1 MKQLFSILAVCS
13 LLLLAAC
20 GSANEP
26 AAAGKH
32 NDENAGKKV
41 IKIGIAQYAE
51 HPSLDGA
58 RAGFLQALKDAGY
71 KENVNLQVDMHN
83 AQGDMNNNM
92 TIAQKLVGDKNDLIL
107 AIATPTALAV
117 AKATKDIPVLFTA
130 VTDPVASKLVKSLE
144 EPGGNVTGTRDTNPE
159 AIKKTMET
167 MKRFFPDAKKVGVI
181 YNSGE
186 QNSVVNIANVKQVL
200 QGGGLEIVE
209 ATVTNSSEVKQ
220 AADSL
225 VGRADIIYLPS
236 DNTVISALS
245 SVVSVANAKD
255 IPLFCESSESV
266 GQGAFASVGF
276 QYYDL
281 GYTTGKMAVE
291 VLKGASPA
299 QMPVRFSEQLDLMI
313 NPKAAEEQGIT
324 LTEDMKQGAIL
335 IEK

>member
-1 MKQLFSILAVCS
+1 MKSFFSIVMVCS

-20 GSANEP
+20 GNSSEPKDTGKNE
-26 AAAGKH
+26 
-32 NDENAGKKV
+32 DGKKV
-41 IKIGIAQYAE
+41 VKIGIAQYAN

-58 RAGFLQALKDAGY
+58 REGFLQALKDAGY
-71 KENVNLQVDMHN
+71 EENVNLQVDFHN
-83 AQGDMNNNM
+83 AQGDMNNNL

-107 AIATPTALAV
+107 AIATPTAQAV

-130 VTDPVASKLVKSLE
+130 VTDPVTSKLVDSLE
-144 EPGGNVTGTRDTNPE
+144 KPGGNVTGTRDTNPD

-167 MKRFFPDAKKVGVI
+167 IKKFFPKARKIGVI

-186 QNSVVNIANVKQVL
+186 QNSVVNVANVKQVL
-200 QGGGLEIVE
+200 QEGGLETVE

-225 VGRADIIYLPS
+225 VGRADIIYLTS

-245 SVVSVANAKD
+245 SVVSVANDKD

-266 GQGAFASVGF
+266 GEGAFASIGF

-299 QMPVRFSEQLDLMI
+299 DIPVQFSEKLDLMI
-313 NPKAAEEQGIT
+313 NPKAAEAQGIT
-324 LTEDMKQGAIL
+324 LTEEMTQGAIL

>member
-1 MKQLFSILAVCS
+1 MKQFFSIVMVCS
-13 LLLLAAC
+13 LLLAAC
-20 GSANEP
+20 GNSSEP
-26 AAAGKH
+26 KDTGK
-32 NDENAGKKV
+32 NDDGKKMV
-41 IKIGIAQYAE
+41 KIGIAQYAN

-58 RAGFLQALKDAGY
+58 REGFLQALKDAGY
-71 KENVNLQVDMHN
+71 EENVNLQVDFHN
-83 AQGDMNNNM
+83 AQGDMNNNL

-107 AIATPTALAV
+107 AIATPTAQAV

-130 VTDPVASKLVKSLE
+130 VTDPVTSKLVDSLE
-144 EPGGNVTGTRDTNPE
+144 KPGGNVTGTRDTNPD

-167 MKRFFPDAKKVGVI
+167 IKKFFPEARKIGVI

-200 QGGGLEIVE
+200 QDGGLETVE

-225 VGRADIIYLPS
+225 VGRADIIYLTS

-245 SVVSVANAKD
+245 SVVSVANDKD

-266 GQGAFASVGF
+266 GEGAFASIGF

-299 QMPVRFSEQLDLMI
+299 DIPVQFSEKLDLMI
-313 NPKAAEEQGIT
+313 NPKAAEAQGIT
-324 LTEDMKQGAIL
+324 LTEEMTQGAIL

>member
-1 MKQLFSILAVCS
+1 MKQFFSIVMVCS

-20 GSANEP
+20 GNSSEP
-26 AAAGKH
+26 KDTGK
-32 NDENAGKKV
+32 NDDGKKMV
-41 IKIGIAQYAE
+41 KIGIAQYAN

-58 RAGFLQALKDAGY
+58 REGFLQALKDAGY
-71 KENVNLQVDMHN
+71 EESVNLQVDFHN
-83 AQGDMNNNM
+83 AQGDMNNNL

-107 AIATPTALAV
+107 AIATPTAQAV

-130 VTDPVASKLVKSLE
+130 VTDPVTSKLVDSLE
-144 EPGGNVTGTRDTNPE
+144 KPGGNVTGTRDTNPD

-167 MKRFFPDAKKVGVI
+167 IKKFFPEARKIGVI

-186 QNSVVNIANVKQVL
+186 QNSIVNIANVKQVL
-200 QGGGLEIVE
+200 QDGGLETVE

-225 VGRADIIYLPS
+225 VGRADIIYLTS

-245 SVVSVANAKD
+245 SVVSVANDKD

-266 GQGAFASVGF
+266 GEGAFASIGF

-299 QMPVRFSEQLDLMI
+299 DIPVQFSEKLDLMI
-313 NPKAAEEQGIT
+313 NPKAAEAQGIT
-324 LTEDMKQGAIL
+324 LTEEMTQGAIL

>member
-1 MKQLFSILAVCS
+1 MKQLFSIVMVCS

-20 GSANEP
+20 GNSSEP
-26 AAAGKH
+26 KDTGK
-32 NDENAGKKV
+32 NDDGKKMV
-41 IKIGIAQYAE
+41 KIGIAQYAN

-58 RAGFLQALKDAGY
+58 REGFLQALKDAGY
-71 KENVNLQVDMHN
+71 EENVNLQVDFHN
-83 AQGDMNNNM
+83 AQGDMNNNL

-107 AIATPTALAV
+107 AIATPTAQAV

-130 VTDPVASKLVKSLE
+130 VTDPVTSKLVDSLE
-144 EPGGNVTGTRDTNPE
+144 KPGGNVTGTRDTNPD

-167 MKRFFPDAKKVGVI
+167 IKKFFPEARKIGVI

-200 QGGGLEIVE
+200 QDGGLETVE

-225 VGRADIIYLPS
+225 VGRADIIYLTS

-245 SVVSVANAKD
+245 SVVSVANDKD

-266 GQGAFASVGF
+266 GEGAFASIGF

-299 QMPVRFSEQLDLMI
+299 DIPVQFSEKLDLMI
-313 NPKAAEEQGIT
+313 NPKAAEAQGIT
-324 LTEDMKQGAIL
+324 LTEEMTQGAIL

>member
-1 MKQLFSILAVCS
+1 MKPFFSIVMVCS

-20 GSANEP
+20 GNSSEP
-26 AAAGKH
+26 KDMGK
-32 NDENAGKKV
+32 NDDGKKMV
-41 IKIGIAQYAE
+41 KIGIAQYAN

-58 RAGFLQALKDAGY
+58 REGFLQALKDAGY
-71 KENVNLQVDMHN
+71 EENVNLQVDFHN
-83 AQGDMNNNM
+83 AQGDMNNNL

-107 AIATPTALAV
+107 AIATPTAQAV

-130 VTDPVASKLVKSLE
+130 VTDPVASKLVDSLE
-144 EPGGNVTGTRDTNPE
+144 KPGGNVTGTRDTNPD

-167 MKRFFPDAKKVGVI
+167 IKKFFPEARKIGVI

-200 QGGGLEIVE
+200 QEGGLETIE

-225 VGRADIIYLPS
+225 VGRADIIYLTS

-245 SVVSVANAKD
+245 SVVSVANDKD
-255 IPLFCESSESV
+255 IPLICESSESV
-266 GQGAFASVGF
+266 GEGAFASIGF

-299 QMPVRFSEQLDLMI
+299 DIPVQFSEKLDLMI
-313 NPKAAEEQGIT
+313 NPKAAEAQGIT
-324 LTEDMKQGAIL
+324 LTDEMTQGAIL

>member
-1 MKQLFSILAVCS
+1 MKPFFSIVMVCS
-13 LLLLAAC
+13 LLLAAC
-20 GSANEP
+20 GNSSEP
-26 AAAGKH
+26 KDTGK
-32 NDENAGKKV
+32 NDDGKKLV
-41 IKIGIAQYAE
+41 KIGIAQYAN

-58 RAGFLQALKDAGY
+58 REGFLQALKDAGY
-71 KENVNLQVDMHN
+71 EENVNLQVDFHN
-83 AQGDMNNNM
+83 AQGDMNNNL

-107 AIATPTALAV
+107 AIATPTAQAV

-130 VTDPVASKLVKSLE
+130 VTDPVTSKLVDSLE
-144 EPGGNVTGTRDTNPE
+144 KPGGNVTGTRDTNPD

-167 MKRFFPDAKKVGVI
+167 IKKFFPEARKIGVI

-200 QGGGLEIVE
+200 QDGGLETVE

-225 VGRADIIYLPS
+225 VGRADIIYLTS

-245 SVVSVANAKD
+245 SVVSVANDKD

-266 GQGAFASVGF
+266 GEGAFASIGF

-299 QMPVRFSEQLDLMI
+299 DIPVQFSEKLDLMI
-313 NPKAAEEQGIT
+313 NPKAAEAQGIT
-324 LTEDMKQGAIL
+324 LTEEMTQGAIL

>member
-1 MKQLFSILAVCS
+1 MVCS

-20 GSANEP
+20 GNSSEP
-26 AAAGKH
+26 KDMGK
-32 NDENAGKKV
+32 NDDGKKMV
-41 IKIGIAQYAE
+41 KIGIAQYAN

-58 RAGFLQALKDAGY
+58 RKGFLQALKDAGY
-71 KENVNLQVDMHN
+71 EENVNLQVDFHN
-83 AQGDMNNNM
+83 AQGDMNNNL

-107 AIATPTALAV
+107 AIATPTAQAV

-130 VTDPVASKLVKSLE
+130 VTDPVASKLVDSLE
-144 EPGGNVTGTRDTNPE
+144 KPGGNVTGTRDTNPD

-167 MKRFFPDAKKVGVI
+167 IKKFFPEARKIGVI

-200 QGGGLEIVE
+200 QEGGLETVE
-209 ATVTNSSEVKQ
+209 AAVTNSSEVKQ

-225 VGRADIIYLPS
+225 VGRADIIYLTS

-245 SVVSVANAKD
+245 SVVSVANDKD

-266 GQGAFASVGF
+266 GEGAFASIGF

-299 QMPVRFSEQLDLMI
+299 DIPVQFSEKLDLMI
-313 NPKAAEEQGIT
+313 NPKAAEAQGIT
-324 LTEDMKQGAIL
+324 LTDEMTQGAIL

>member
-1 MKQLFSILAVCS
+1 MKQFFSIVMVCS

-20 GSANEP
+20 GNSSEP
-26 AAAGKH
+26 KDTGK
-32 NDENAGKKV
+32 NDDGKKMV
-41 IKIGIAQYAE
+41 KIGIAQYAN

-58 RAGFLQALKDAGY
+58 REGFLQALKDAGY
-71 KENVNLQVDMHN
+71 EENVNLQVDFHN
-83 AQGDMNNNM
+83 AQGDMNNNL

-107 AIATPTALAV
+107 AIATPTAQAV

-130 VTDPVASKLVKSLE
+130 VTDPVTSKLVDSLE
-144 EPGGNVTGTRDTNPE
+144 KPGGNVTGTRDTNPD

-167 MKRFFPDAKKVGVI
+167 IKKFFPEARKIGVI

-200 QGGGLEIVE
+200 QDGGLETVE

-225 VGRADIIYLPS
+225 VGRADIIYLTS

-245 SVVSVANAKD
+245 SVVSVANDKD

-266 GQGAFASVGF
+266 GEGAFASIGF

-299 QMPVRFSEQLDLMI
+299 DIPVQFSEKLDLMI
-313 NPKAAEEQGIT
+313 NPKAAEAQGIT
-324 LTEDMKQGAIL
+324 LTEEMTQGAIL

>member
-1 MKQLFSILAVCS
+1 MKPFYSIVVVCS

-20 GSANEP
+20 GNSGEP
-26 AAAGKH
+26 KDVAKYGDGSKM
-32 NDENAGKKV
+32 V
-41 IKIGIAQYAE
+41 QIGIAQYAN

-58 RAGFLQALKDAGY
+58 REGFLQALKDAGY
-71 KENVNLQVDMHN
+71 EEKVNLQVDFRN
-83 AQGDMNNNM
+83 AQGDMNNNL
-92 TIAQKLVGDKNDLIL
+92 TIAQKLVGDKSDLIL
-107 AIATPTALAV
+107 AIATPTAQAV

-130 VTDPVASKLVKSLE
+130 VTDPVASKLVDSLE
-144 EPGGNVTGTRDTNPE
+144 KPGGNVTGTRDTNPD

-167 MKRFFPDAKKVGVI
+167 IKKFFPEARKVGVI

-200 QGGGLEIVE
+200 QEGGLETVE

-245 SVVSVANAKD
+245 SVVSVANDND

-266 GQGAFASVGF
+266 GEGAFASIGF
-276 QYYDL
+276 RYYDL

-299 QMPVRFSEQLDLMI
+299 DIPVQFSEKLELMI
-313 NPKAAEEQGIT
+313 NPKAAEAQGIT
-324 LTEDMKQGAIL
+324 LTDEMRQGAIL

>member
-1 MKQLFSILAVCS
+1 MKQLFSIVMVCS

-20 GSANEP
+20 GNSSEP
-26 AAAGKH
+26 KDTGK
-32 NDENAGKKV
+32 NDDGKKMV
-41 IKIGIAQYAE
+41 KIGIAQYAN

-58 RAGFLQALKDAGY
+58 REGFLQALKDAGY
-71 KENVNLQVDMHN
+71 EENVNLQVDFHN
-83 AQGDMNNNM
+83 AQGDMNNNL

-107 AIATPTALAV
+107 AIATPTAQAV

-130 VTDPVASKLVKSLE
+130 VTDPVTSKLVDSLE
-144 EPGGNVTGTRDTNPE
+144 KPGGNVTGTRDTNPD

-167 MKRFFPDAKKVGVI
+167 IKKFFPEARKIGVI

-200 QGGGLEIVE
+200 QDGGLETVE

-225 VGRADIIYLPS
+225 VGRADVIYLTS

-245 SVVSVANAKD
+245 SVVSVANDKN

-266 GQGAFASVGF
+266 GEGAFASIGF

-299 QMPVRFSEQLDLMI
+299 DIPVQFSEKLDLMI
-313 NPKAAEEQGIT
+313 NPKAAEAQGIT
-324 LTEDMKQGAIL
+324 LTEEMTQGAIL

>member
-1 MKQLFSILAVCS
+1 MKPFYSIVVVCS

-20 GSANEP
+20 GNSGEP
-26 AAAGKH
+26 KDVAKNGDGSKM
-32 NDENAGKKV
+32 V
-41 IKIGIAQYAE
+41 KIGIAQYAN

-58 RAGFLQALKDAGY
+58 REGFLQALKDAGY
-71 KENVNLQVDMHN
+71 EEKVNLQVDFRN
-83 AQGDMNNNM
+83 AQGDMNNNL
-92 TIAQKLVGDKNDLIL
+92 TIAQKLVGDKSDLIL
-107 AIATPTALAV
+107 AIATPTAQAV

-130 VTDPVASKLVKSLE
+130 VTDPVASKLVDSLE
-144 EPGGNVTGTRDTNPE
+144 KPGGNVTGTRDTNPD

-167 MKRFFPDAKKVGVI
+167 IKKFFPEARKVGVI

-200 QGGGLEIVE
+200 QEGGLETVE

-245 SVVSVANAKD
+245 SVVSVANDND

-266 GQGAFASVGF
+266 GEGAFASIGF
-276 QYYDL
+276 RYYDL

-299 QMPVRFSEQLDLMI
+299 DIPVQFSEKLELMI
-313 NPKAAEEQGIT
+313 NPKAAEAQGIT
-324 LTEDMKQGAIL
+324 LTDEMRQGAIL

>member
-1 MKQLFSILAVCS
+1 MKQLFSIVMVCS

-20 GSANEP
+20 GNSSEP
-26 AAAGKH
+26 KDTGK
-32 NDENAGKKV
+32 NDDGKKMV
-41 IKIGIAQYAE
+41 KIGIAQYAN

-58 RAGFLQALKDAGY
+58 REGFLQALKDAGY
-71 KENVNLQVDMHN
+71 EENVNLQVDFHN
-83 AQGDMNNNM
+83 AQGDMNNNL

-107 AIATPTALAV
+107 AIATPTAQAV

-130 VTDPVASKLVKSLE
+130 VTDPVTSKLVDRLE
-144 EPGGNVTGTRDTNPE
+144 KPGGNVTGTRDTNPD

-167 MKRFFPDAKKVGVI
+167 IKKFFPEARKIGVI

-200 QGGGLEIVE
+200 QDGGLETVE

-225 VGRADIIYLPS
+225 VGRADIIYLTS

-245 SVVSVANAKD
+245 SVVSVANDKD

-266 GQGAFASVGF
+266 GEGAFASIGF

-291 VLKGASPA
+291 VLKGTSPA
-299 QMPVRFSEQLDLMI
+299 DIPVQFSEKLDLMI
-313 NPKAAEEQGIT
+313 NPKAAEAQGIT
-324 LTEDMKQGAIL
+324 LTEEMTQGAIL

>member
-1 MKQLFSILAVCS
+1 MKPFFSIVMVCS

-20 GSANEP
+20 GNSSEP
-26 AAAGKH
+26 KDMGK
-32 NDENAGKKV
+32 NDDGKKMV
-41 IKIGIAQYAE
+41 KIGIAQYAN

-58 RAGFLQALKDAGY
+58 RKGFLQALKDAGY
-71 KENVNLQVDMHN
+71 EENVNLQVDFHN
-83 AQGDMNNNM
+83 AQGDMNNNL

-107 AIATPTALAV
+107 AIATPTAQAV

-130 VTDPVASKLVKSLE
+130 VTDPVASKLVDSLE
-144 EPGGNVTGTRDTNPE
+144 KPGGNVTGTRDTNPD

-167 MKRFFPDAKKVGVI
+167 IKKFFPEARKIGVI

-200 QGGGLEIVE
+200 QEGGLETVE
-209 ATVTNSSEVKQ
+209 AAVTNSSEVKQ

-225 VGRADIIYLPS
+225 VGRADIIYLTS

-245 SVVSVANAKD
+245 SVVSVANDKD

-266 GQGAFASVGF
+266 GEGAFASIGF

-299 QMPVRFSEQLDLMI
+299 DIPVQFSEKLDLMI
-313 NPKAAEEQGIT
+313 NPKAAEAQGIT
-324 LTEDMKQGAIL
+324 LTDEMTQGAIL